1 MNPTKKTQLE
11 QQTNKQTKKTYIIE
25 RVPPHLTP
33 PLIMSSFPLATF
45 YKSFFFEPIFA
56 AASSTPFGC
65 LNKNCAIL
73 FLFKKEKPRQTIT
86 TVLEESEIKRQPGE
100 KEKKKIPQA
109 KANKML
115 NKGHNIDIEQE
126 IWKNG
131 EKRVETGEGR
141 IVERRDLNRRRSE
154 EGRAL
159 YLLPVNFWLN
169 VV

>member
-1 MNPTKKTQLE
+1 
-11 QQTNKQTKKTYIIE
+11 
-25 RVPPHLTP
+25 
-33 PLIMSSFPLATF
+33 
-45 YKSFFFEPIFA
+45 
-56 AASSTPFGC
+56 
-65 LNKNCAIL
+65 
-73 FLFKKEKPRQTIT
+73 
-86 TVLEESEIKRQPGE
+86 
-100 KEKKKIPQA
+100 
-109 KANKML
+109 ML